1 MTSDFWVGRQ
11 VKLHLILL
19 NTLMQYLMR
28 VGRQVKN
35 DQKTS
40 DVIHECSLIHKQT
53 MKKSTNL
60 EKRSPNCQQA
70 KTNVTRQNLEN
81 MHLCAVSLVYYK
93 SIDTCALFIVCS
105 LILEAQSMKKSKVKH
120 KIHTYYVVKKSK
132 IYYETQK

>member
-70 KTNVTRQNLEN
+70 KTNVTRQDLEN
-81 MHLCAVSLVYYK
+81 MHLCAVSCILQVNRHLCIVYCMVQANR
-93 SIDTCALFIVCS
+93 SFNI
-105 LILEAQSMKKSKVKH
+105 LILEAQSMKNSKVKH
-120 KIHTYYVVKKSK
+120 QIHTYYVAK
-132 IYYETQK
+132 